1 MPPSNPET
9 AWHSGLPCVVVDL
22 ETTGL
27 KPESDTILQIGVV
40 HQTWAGEPLRE
51 WSSYVRPPH
60 RFTSSLGP
68 VEIHGIRRRQV
79 VFAPTIDKVLKKFAH
94 ETRGCIVVAHNAAF
108 DVGFL
113 RAAAQR
119 LGVSLDWAGTL
130 CTLNLSRR
138 LGERGQANHRLSTLC
153 TEFGVDEGHAHHAL
167 HDARAA
173 GRVLPHLLRGLHVES
188 DEALLAHVRR

>member
-1 MPPSNPET
+1 MSVTNRDSAWPS
-9 AWHSGLPCVVVDL
+9 SLRCVVVDL

-27 KPESDTILQIGVV
+27 KPSADTILQIGVV
-40 HQTWAGEPLRE
+40 HQSWFGEPIRE
-51 WSSYVRPPH
+51 WSSYVRPAH
-60 RFTSSLGP
+60 RFSSSLGP

-79 VFAPTIDKVLKKFAH
+79 VFAPKIDAVMRRFADD
-94 ETRGCIVVAHNAAF
+94 TRGCIVVAHNAAF

-113 RAAAQR
+113 RASAQR
-119 LGVSLDWAGTL
+119 IGVSLDWAGTL

-153 TEFGVDEGHAHHAL
+153 AEFGVDEGHAHDAL

-173 GRVLPHLLRGLHVES
+173 GRILPHLLRGLGVDS
-188 DEALLAHVRR
+188 DELLLAHVLR